1 MSMKLTHM
9 NSPCSNQLTTALDR
23 AQLVPINPD
32 KDYSAGVVVNGVTIN
47 NWYDD
52 ITNVRVANANASL
65 PRASIQDPNDND
77 RISDRYIEDGS
88 YIRLKNITLGYTFPV
103 KMIRNWGLENLRVY
117 ANIQN
122 LLTITRYNGYDP
134 EIGASTANANV
145 YGLDNGRYPSP
156 TVYSFGL
163 NVSF

>member
-1 MSMKLTHM
+1 M
-9 NSPCSNQLTTALDR
+9 DR
-23 AQLVPINPD
+23 AQIVPID
-32 KDYSAGVVVNGVTIN
+32 ETKDYSGGVLVNGTMVH

-52 ITNVRVANANASL
+52 ITNVRVSNPETST
-65 PRASIQDPNDND
+65 PRSSVQDPNDND

-88 YIRLKNITLGYTFPV
+88 YIRLKNITLGYTFPS
-103 KMIRNWGLENLRVY
+103 KMIKKWGLENLRVY

-122 LLTITRYNGYDP
+122 LLTITGYSGYDP
-134 EIGASTANANV
+134 EIGASTSSANV